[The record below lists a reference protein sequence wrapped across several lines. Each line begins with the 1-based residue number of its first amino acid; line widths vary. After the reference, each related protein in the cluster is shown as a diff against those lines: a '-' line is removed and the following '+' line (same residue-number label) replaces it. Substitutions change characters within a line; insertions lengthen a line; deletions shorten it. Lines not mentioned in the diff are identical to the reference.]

1 MNTIVY
7 KNGEILK
14 WSIDDY
20 YFHVVMTDKQISN
33 IKDMLGNSFSNI
45 NLNFCSAKEFA
56 LICKWIE
63 EHC

>member
-14 WSIDDY
+14 WSINGY
-20 YFHVVMTDKQISN
+20 CFRVVMTDRQIFN
-33 IKDMLGNSFSNI
+33 LKDMLGNSFSDI
-45 NLNFCSAKEFA
+45 SLNFCSAKEFA

-63 EHC
+63 QHC